1 VVLTA
6 RTGFAAGIGSVV
18 VAATS
23 GLLHVPGLVCVG
35 AFEAVL
41 GAGIALDLAQSG
53 RPQDLEFVR
62 QGDTT
67 ARLGTEA
74 HVSML
79 IRNNGRRPVH
89 GVLRDAWPPSA
100 GNTAP
105 TKGSNA
111 AAKNT
116 FPANGSI
123 ATPQNAAPT
132 NSSEAAAENA
142 LATNESAATPNHGAP
157 GNGSDAA
164 AINDFAANGSA
175 AAPNHTAPGNG
186 SAAAATNAFAA
197 NGSAAAPN
205 HTAPGNGSAAAAT
218 NAFAANGSA
227 AAPNHGA
234 PGNGS
239 AAAATNA
246 FAADGSV
253 ATPNHAVHG
262 NGSAAAATNAFAADG
277 SVAAPNHAVHGNG
290 SAAAAST
297 SRPDQLPTEPR
308 HEIDLAPGAAMRIDT
323 VLTPTRRGDRRPDLV
338 TVRSIGPFGLAGR
351 QVSREV
357 GWRLRVL
364 PPFNSRKHLP
374 SRLAQLRE
382 TDGRSPV
389 LVRGQGSEFDSL
401 REYVI
406 GDDVRSI
413 DWRATA
419 RRNDVVVRTWRPER
433 DRHVVIVLDTSRTSA
448 GRVGDEPKLDSAMDA
463 ALLLTAVATRAGDRV
478 DLLAYDDDLRTA
490 VTGALPGRTLA
501 VFSDAMAVLEPA
513 LVELD
518 GTGLTRHLLGRVRR
532 RSLIVLLT
540 SLDTAS
546 INEGLL
552 PELRQLTRKHTV
564 ILASVADPRI
574 ADLAVGRGSAN
585 AVFAAASAEL
595 SLSVRRRTAD
605 ELSRVGVEV
614 VDAVPR
620 DFAPALADRYL
631 ALKAQGRL

>member
-6 RTGFAAGIGSVV
+6 RTGLAAGIGSVV

-23 GLLHVPGLVCVG
+23 GLLHVPGLLCVG

-41 GAGIALDLAQSG
+41 GAGIAVDLAQSG

-74 HVSML
+74 HISML
-79 IRNNGRRPVH
+79 IRNNGRRHIH

-100 GNTAP
+100 GNTTPA
-105 TKGSNA
+105 KRSAA

-116 FPANGSI
+116 
-123 ATPQNAAPT
+123 
-132 NSSEAAAENA
+132 
-142 LATNESAATPNHGAP
+142 L
-157 GNGSDAA
+157 
-164 AINDFAANGSA
+164 
-175 AAPNHTAPGNG
+175 
-186 SAAAATNAFAA
+186 
-197 NGSAAAPN
+197 
-205 HTAPGNGSAAAAT
+205 
-218 NAFAANGSA
+218 
-227 AAPNHGA
+227 
-234 PGNGS
+234 
-239 AAAATNA
+239 
-246 FAADGSV
+246 AADGSG
-253 ATPNHAVHG
+253 ATANNPL
-262 NGSAAAATNAFAADG
+262 AADG
-277 SVAAPNHAVHGNG
+277 SGATANQAVADGGSTVTAGTFNPLAADGSGTTANQVVPDSG
-290 SAAAAST
+290 SAVGASGLR
-297 SRPDQLPTEPR
+297 SDQLPTEPR
-308 HEIDLAPGAAMRIDT
+308 HELDLAPGAATRIDT

-574 ADLAVGRGSAN
+574 ADLAVGRGTAN